1 MDLFLC
7 LQFPRSDAK
16 SHSQT
21 HIESH
26 LNLALRGL
34 EATQNQVHELIT
46 VVKEQSQQIER
57 QSQQIEGQ
65 SQKIDQMISKD
76 KEQTQQIERQSQQI
90 ERQSQQIER
99 LISKDKEQLEKMERL
114 MSTVEDQSQQIK
126 RSMSKDEEQSEKMER
141 SISTVQGQPP
151 QKGRRESVQGQP
163 PQKELR
169 EPINQILPT
178 PFEWEIPNIID
189 FFKKATFRS
198 QFLVSKPFNL
208 FERGYKY
215 LLQIKS
221 RSRRFS
227 NELRVYIKVVPGEFD
242 ELLSWPCKEKVRV
255 TWADQD
261 PRIEK
266 CKSNVIDFEK
276 CREPCSRPLDD
287 DHHAYRL
294 VLDFTVGYYLVKDT
308 ILIRVNRE

>member
-1 MDLFLC
+1 MDLFFC

-21 HIESH
+21 QIESH

-34 EATQNQVHELIT
+34 EATQHQVHELVT

-57 QSQQIEGQ
+57 QSQQIERQ
-65 SQKIDQMISKD
+65 SQEIDQMISKD
-76 KEQTQQIERQSQQI
+76 KEQTQLI

-114 MSTVEDQSQQIK
+114 MSSVEDQSQQIK
-126 RSMSKDEEQSEKMER
+126 RLMSKDEEQSDKMEGA
-141 SISTVQGQPP
+141 ISAVQGQPP

-163 PQKELR
+163 PQRERR
-169 EPINQILPT
+169 EPTNQILPT

-198 QFLVSKPFNL
+198 QNLVSKPFNL

-215 LLQIKS
+215 LLQIKT
-221 RSRRFS
+221 RSRRSS

-242 ELLSWPCKEKVRV
+242 ELLSWPCKEKVRI

-276 CREPCSRPLDD
+276 CRELCSRPLDD

-308 ILIRVNRE
+308 ILIRVNKE

>member
-1 MDLFLC
+1 MDLFFC

-21 HIESH
+21 QIESH

-34 EATQNQVHELIT
+34 EATQHQVHELIT

-57 QSQQIEGQ
+57 QSQQIERQ
-65 SQKIDQMISKD
+65 SQEIDQMISKD
-76 KEQTQQIERQSQQI
+76 KEQTQLI

-114 MSTVEDQSQQIK
+114 MSSVEDQSQQIK
-126 RSMSKDEEQSEKMER
+126 RLMSKDEEQSDKMEGA
-141 SISTVQGQPP
+141 ISAVQGQPP

-163 PQKELR
+163 PQRERR
-169 EPINQILPT
+169 EPTNQILPT

-189 FFKKATFRS
+189 LFKKATFRS
-198 QFLVSKPFNL
+198 QKLVSKPFNL

-215 LLQIKS
+215 LLQIKT
-221 RSRRFS
+221 RSRRSS

-242 ELLSWPCKEKVRV
+242 ELLSWPCKEKVRI

-308 ILIRVNRE
+308 ILIRVNKE

>member
-16 SHSQT
+16 SHSRT

-26 LNLALRGL
+26 LNLALRRL
-34 EATQNQVHELIT
+34 EATQHQVHELIT
-46 VVKEQSQQIER
+46 VVKEQSQ
-57 QSQQIEGQ
+57 
-65 SQKIDQMISKD
+65 K
-76 KEQTQQIERQSQQI
+76 IERQSQQI
-90 ERQSQQIER
+90 ERQSQQIDQMISKDKEQTEQIER

-114 MSTVEDQSQQIK
+114 MSSVEDQSQQIK
-126 RSMSKDEEQSEKMER
+126 RLMSKDEEQSEKMEGA
-141 SISTVQGQPP
+141 ISTVQGQPP
-151 QKGRRESVQGQP
+151 QRERREST
-163 PQKELR
+163 
-169 EPINQILPT
+169 NQILPT

-198 QFLVSKPFNL
+198 QNLVSKPFNL

-215 LLQIKS
+215 LLQIKT
-221 RSRRFS
+221 RSRRSS

-261 PRIEK
+261 PRIDK

>member
-1 MDLFLC
+1 MDLFFC

-21 HIESH
+21 QIESH

-34 EATQNQVHELIT
+34 EATQHQVHELVT

-57 QSQQIEGQ
+57 QSQQIERQ
-65 SQKIDQMISKD
+65 SQEIDQMISKD
-76 KEQTQQIERQSQQI
+76 KEQTQLI

-114 MSTVEDQSQQIK
+114 MSSVEDQSQQIK
-126 RSMSKDEEQSEKMER
+126 RLMSKDEEQSDKMEGA
-141 SISTVQGQPP
+141 ISAVQGQPP

-163 PQKELR
+163 PQRERR
-169 EPINQILPT
+169 EPTNQILPT

-198 QFLVSKPFNL
+198 QNLVSKPFNL

-215 LLQIKS
+215 LLQIKT
-221 RSRRFS
+221 RSRRSS

-242 ELLSWPCKEKVRV
+242 ELLSWPCKEKVRI

-308 ILIRVNRE
+308 ILIRVNKE

>member
-34 EATQNQVHELIT
+34 EATQHQVHELIT
-46 VVKEQSQQIER
+46 VVKEQSQQ
-57 QSQQIEGQ
+57 
-65 SQKIDQMISKD
+65 IDQMISKD

-90 ERQSQQIER
+90 EK

-114 MSTVEDQSQQIK
+114 MSSVEDQSQQIK
-126 RSMSKDEEQSEKMER
+126 RLMSKDEEQSEKIEEA
-141 SISTVQGQPP
+141 ISTVQGQPP
-151 QKGRRESVQGQP
+151 QRERREP
-163 PQKELR
+163 T
-169 EPINQILPT
+169 NQILPT

-198 QFLVSKPFNL
+198 QNLVSKPFNL

-215 LLQIKS
+215 LLQIKT
-221 RSRRFS
+221 RSRRSS

-261 PRIEK
+261 PRIDK